1 MYCACFGSTVAILR
15 NQNSSAHCKGSWRYG
30 VFGANPRERGYFGWD
45 LMSDFHP
52 LSSHRTPHVIQEC
65 LRVAKW
71 RSGTEDGEAKEQE
84 WSTTTGAG
92 LLNALRI
99 DSITCARQECILRP
113 HPSLHDEVHVSPR
126 LDLAWTAA
134 LPDWALSIHVWY
146 GTSENARTFV
156 STVPAR
162 SVELHRIT
170 RCGGFDIF
178 RLSVI
183 PRSDVKYH
191 PLLERVF
198 NASASLIAAN
208 IVTATLRNRG
218 SHKTNEKLEIFGT
231 CSYITGVDSACGRLS
246 PPAFLL
252 LFQVTNGVPGA
263 WRLQGRTSA

>member
-1 MYCACFGSTVAILR
+1 MD
-15 NQNSSAHCKGSWRYG
+15 
-30 VFGANPRERGYFGWD
+30 VFGANPRERGCFGWD

-52 LSSHRTPHVIQEC
+52 LSSHRTPHVIQER

-84 WSTTTGAG
+84 WSTTTE
-92 LLNALRI
+92 
-99 DSITCARQECILRP
+99 ARKCILRP

-156 STVPAR
+156 
-162 SVELHRIT
+162 
-170 RCGGFDIF
+170 
-178 RLSVI
+178 
-183 PRSDVKYH
+183 YH
-191 PLLERVF
+191 VF
-198 NASASLIAAN
+198 SASASLIAAN

-218 SHKTNEKLEIFGT
+218 SHKTNEKLEVFGT

-252 LFQVTNGVPGA
+252 LFQVTNGCPRSLEIAG
-263 WRLQGRTSA
+263 TD